1 MEAGVCDVCRFSSI
15 PAVPRDFDDDVADF
29 HGKFGHPCPTTGR
42 GGVLPDRNVLAF
54 RVKLIRE
61 ECREL
66 CEAIEARDLARIAAE
81 GVDLLY
87 VTLGTFVICG
97 LRVRP
102 FFNLV
107 HRANMAK
114 VPNPSGGKPLK
125 PDGWEKPDTAS
136 LIDSSQVV
144 DLDLPA
150 TLRAR
155 SGDEWPMDR
164 FCDSDE

>member
-1 MEAGVCDVCRFSSI
+1 M
-15 PAVPRDFDDDVADF
+15 RDFDDDVADF

-42 GGVLPDRNVLAF
+42 GGVLPERDVLAF

-66 CEAIEARDLARIAAE
+66 CEAIEARDLARIAQE

-87 VTLGTFVICG
+87 VTLGTFVVCG

-114 VPNPSGGKPLK
+114 VPNPDGGKPLK
-125 PDGWEKPDTAS
+125 PEGWVKPDCAS
-136 LIDSSQVV
+136 LIDNSQVT
-144 DLDLPA
+144 DLDYPA

-155 SGDEWPMDR
+155 DGGEWPMDR
-164 FCDSDE
+164 FCDNDE